1 MATYIG
7 LTHLT
12 DQGMRNIKETT
23 KRADAVKGA
32 AGKFGVKIKEIF
44 WTLGK
49 YDIVIVSEAAD
60 ETSATAFILSI
71 GSLGNT
77 RTQTM
82 RAFSSDEMNAILGKM
97 A

>member
-23 KRADAVKGA
+23 KRAEAVKVA
-32 AGKFGVKIKEIF
+32 AGKFGVKIKEIL

-49 YDIVIVSEAAD
+49 YDLVLISEADD
-60 ETSATAFILSI
+60 EAAANAFILSI
-71 GSLGNT
+71 SSLGNT

-97 A
+97 P

>member
-12 DQGMRNIKETT
+12 DQGMRNVKETT
-23 KRADAVKGA
+23 KRAEAVKAA

-49 YDIVIVSEAAD
+49 YDIVIVSEADD
-60 ETSATAFILSI
+60 ETAATAFTLSI

-82 RAFSSDEMNAILGKM
+82 RAFSGDEMNAILGKM
-97 A
+97 P

>member
-7 LTHLT
+7 LTRLT

-23 KRADAVKGA
+23 KRAEAVKAA
-32 AGKFGVKIKEIF
+32 AGKFGVTVRELF

-49 YDIVIVSEAAD
+49 YDIVLVCEASD
-60 ETSATAFILSI
+60 ESASIAFILSI

-77 RTQTM
+77 STQTM

-97 A
+97 P